1 MQPGFGAVWQTWT
14 IAGSP
19 WVNLNPRVQTLA
31 AAAPAAFLSP
41 QPQLSELARQ
51 PQRTACIMEKIREH
65 LRDLAREI
73 QGNRYLCVPK
83 DRHAALHT
91 ALDSVE
97 AVLDSGLAWCR
108 IQDTR

>member
-1 MQPGFGAVWQTWT
+1 
-14 IAGSP
+14 
-19 WVNLNPRVQTLA
+19 
-31 AAAPAAFLSP
+31 
-41 QPQLSELARQ
+41 
-51 PQRTACIMEKIREH
+51 MEKIREH
-65 LRDLAREI
+65 LRGLAREI
-73 QGNRYLCVPK
+73 QGNQYLCVPK